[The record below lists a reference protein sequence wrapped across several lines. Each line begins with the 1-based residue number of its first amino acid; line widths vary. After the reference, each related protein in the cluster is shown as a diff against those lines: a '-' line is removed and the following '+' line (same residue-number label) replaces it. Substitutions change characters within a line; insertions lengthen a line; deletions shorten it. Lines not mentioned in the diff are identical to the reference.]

1 MKKLVISGLALLSY
15 VWIAKKMRDK
25 ESYLSRCVKK
35 MEEKIVCMVDSFLE
49 REKLQ
54 KKDSDTSKNK
64 SHDSIFSTE
73 SSSTIE

>member
-1 MKKLVISGLALLSY
+1 MFGLQ
-15 VWIAKKMRDK
+15 KKMRDK